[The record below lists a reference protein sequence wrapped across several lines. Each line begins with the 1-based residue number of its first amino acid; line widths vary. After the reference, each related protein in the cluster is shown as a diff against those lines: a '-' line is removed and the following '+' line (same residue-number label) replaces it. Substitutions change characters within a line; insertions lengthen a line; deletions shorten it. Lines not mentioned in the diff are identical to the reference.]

1 MPNDLYGKP
10 GQKFA
15 PMFDAVEDPSNK
27 STMQAGLTKATTA
40 KAESSARSTAD
51 SFTTNVKPGRKDR

>member
-1 MPNDLYGKP
+1 MANDLYGKP

-15 PMFDAVEDPSNK
+15 SMIDAPEDPSNK
-27 STMQAGLTKATTA
+27 ATMSSGLYKATTA